1 MLKNLN
7 ILKGGAD
14 PVALDDAEYP
24 AWLWK
29 VLAAPN
35 VKKSTGGGRKAAGA
49 VEDDGV
55 VMQREIKELRRAGKA
70 AIKARN
76 DLG

>member
-7 ILKGGAD
+7 ILKGGSD
-14 PVALDDAEYP
+14 PVALDDSEYP

-29 VLAAPN
+29 VIAAPN
-35 VKKSTGGGRKAAGA
+35 IKKSTPGGKKGAAA
-49 VEDDGV
+49 VEDEGV
-55 VMQREIKELRRAGKA
+55 AMQREMKELRKAGKA